1 VAAARTSPGHC
12 RTGRALMYL
21 TLKLLHLGFMAIW
34 FAGLLGLPW
43 IFGEHVREQDRA
55 GQTRLRAIERTIYFG
70 IMTPSAVLA
79 VIFGSLLMLYGFE
92 GGWLPVKLS
101 LIVVVVGFHLYC
113 GTVLIVFL
121 QRRNQHGRVYYR
133 ALSQVPL
140 VLLAVIVFLAAAKP
154 L

>member
-1 VAAARTSPGHC
+1 
-12 RTGRALMYL
+12 MYL

-43 IFGEHVREQDRA
+43 VFGEHVRQQERAEQS
-55 GQTRLRAIERTIYFG
+55 RLRAIERTVYFG

-92 GGWLPVKLS
+92 GAWLPAKLT
-101 LIVVVVGFHLYC
+101 LIVVAVAFHLYC
-113 GTVLIVFL
+113 GTVLITFM
-121 QRRNQHGRVYYR
+121 QRRNRRGRVYYR

-154 L
+154 I